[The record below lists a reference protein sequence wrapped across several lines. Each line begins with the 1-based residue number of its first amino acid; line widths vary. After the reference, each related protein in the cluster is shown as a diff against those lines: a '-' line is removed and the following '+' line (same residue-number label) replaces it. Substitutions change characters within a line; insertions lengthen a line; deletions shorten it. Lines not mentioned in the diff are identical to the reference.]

1 MYCILENPESVEHN
15 RNFAMSHHL
24 SKGERGQVLSPA
36 RQRTD
41 SPLLNQFFESKT
53 EARLRKVA
61 HQHLS
66 NHVAEIRSRYD
77 ALEETREQ
85 FAAN

>member
-1 MYCILENPESVEHN
+1 
-15 RNFAMSHHL
+15 MSHHL
-24 SKGERGQVLSPA
+24 PKGERGQVLSPA
-36 RQRTD
+36 LQSRTD
-41 SPLLNQFFESKT
+41 SPLLDLFFKSKT

-77 ALEETREQ
+77 ALEEIRDQ